1 MDPYDILGISANA
14 TQEEIKKAYRR
25 EAMRWHPD
33 RCNDSTEAKERFH
46 QAADAYKYLTQKY
59 PGNGSEHSRSQSSAW
74 NKYRHSKSDNA
85 TDSQRSSAE
94 SEDKFA
100 DTVFWEEMLDF
111 AIKLAQAGLREKE
124 ISINLIQNGCPDSI
138 AAVIADKAFNIHAH
152 YASNPGMKSKA
163 GKDNSSFREER
174 LEADLQR
181 AFLGRRNIIWS
192 PRDTIEYYLM
202 VFSDFRQAEDSKFPF
217 KIHTNKLLMKILSF
231 SILFF
236 VVIFLAIKIYPG
248 DSQYKLLPDL
258 VLLQLPLGI
267 LSLMFIWTIY
277 RKLWGFTF
285 IFWLIFLVTIVYF
298 NSSIAQALNSD
309 YASILPIA
317 AICYAPFVFIALFGN
332 YFYYRKARRTISSAD
347 RLFEEHQ
354 DKYIW
359 INSRSGTSSTAV
371 LLFISIYFSSLIYLV
386 PRDGGF
392 LNSISSKLLGTV
404 FVIDDSADRKA
415 RLRLQNAARYF
426 ENAESHFDNTPPDYF
441 NAAKAYRLAADNG
454 SLLAAY
460 NLGYMYYT
468 GEGVTQSDLLALE
481 FFELAVR
488 APLAFQPHSLDLTT
502 EYLAES
508 YNNLGIMYQ
517 GGYGTKSNTG
527 MAAEMFRKG
536 KKFGSKNAMLNL
548 GSLYTQGSN
557 IERKHLAS
565 PTYK

>member
-1 MDPYDILGISANA
+1 MDPYDILGISENA
-14 TQEEIKKAYRR
+14 TQEEIKKAYLR

-33 RCNDSTEAKERFH
+33 RCDNSSEARERFH
-46 QAADAYKYLTQKY
+46 RAAEAYKFLTQKY
-59 PGNGSEHSRSQSSAW
+59 TRNGSEYSSKQSSAW
-74 NKYRHSKSDNA
+74 NNYRHSKSDN
-85 TDSQRSSAE
+85 TTGSQRSSAE
-94 SEDKFA
+94 SEDGFA

-111 AIKLAQAGLREKE
+111 AIKLAQSGLRERE
-124 ISINLIQNGCPDSI
+124 ISINLIQNGCPDRI

-152 YASNPGMKSKA
+152 YASTPGMKSKA
-163 GKDNSSFREER
+163 GKDNSTFREER
-174 LEADLQR
+174 LETDLQR

-202 VFSDFRQAEDSKFPF
+202 VFRDFGQAENSKFPF
-217 KIHTNKLLMKILSF
+217 KIHTNKLLMRILSF

-277 RKLWGFTF
+277 RKLWVFTF
-285 IFWLIFLVTIVYF
+285 IFWLIFLVSIVYF

-309 YASILPIA
+309 YASILTIA
-317 AICYAPFVFIALFGN
+317 AICYSPFVFIALFGN
-332 YFYYRKARRTISSAD
+332 YFYYRKAQKTISSAD
-347 RLFEEHQ
+347 QLFEEHQ

-359 INSRSGTSSTAV
+359 IHSRSGTSSTAAF
-371 LLFISIYFSSLIYLV
+371 LFIAIYFSSLIYFV
-386 PRDGGF
+386 PGDGGY
-392 LNSISSKLLGTV
+392 LNSISSNFPDMG
-404 FVIDDSADRKA
+404 FVKDDSADRKA

-426 ENAESHFDNTPPDYF
+426 ENAESHLDSTPPDYY
-441 NAAKAYRLAADNG
+441 NASKAYRLAADNG

-488 APLAFQPHSLDLTT
+488 APLAFQPHSLELTT

-527 MAAEMFRKG
+527 MAAEMFKKG
-536 KKFGSKNAMLNL
+536 KKFGSKNAELNL
-548 GSLYTQGSN
+548 ASVYIHGSN
-557 IERKHLAS
+557 VERGHLAS
-565 PTYK
+565 PTYE